1 MLRMPKSR
9 VLNHYTNAQYRLCAQ
24 GFKHS
29 LLVDIAYV
37 YKFASLLAT
46 LLELHESHI
55 LLNYIL
61 NNDCAQSLT
70 LRAAIKRGF
79 QIDPSHYYYRPFTTV
94 KVQKSESCSTFQPCS
109 SYNGP
114 NFSPPFSLK
123 ES

>member
-1 MLRMPKSR
+1 MLQQSKCCVTTTTPMPSTDY
-9 VLNHYTNAQYRLCAQ
+9 VLKALN
-24 GFKHS
+24 
-29 LLVDIAYV
+29 IV
-37 YKFASLLAT
+37 Y
-46 LLELHESHI
+46 
-55 LLNYIL
+55 L

-70 LRAAIKRGF
+70 LRRAIKRAF
-79 QIDPSHYYYRPFTTV
+79 QIDPSHYRPFTTV